1 MADQTDVAQAL
12 VAAISA
18 AVYPNG
24 TGAPSITGVAAVIYA
39 GWPNAA
45 TLSADLTAGKAHVSV
60 FPTATERVTQS
71 ASSDWMAQPIAPAT
85 LSLTVAANTVTVAGT
100 PATGQ
105 NAAVLADGQP
115 VVYAVRAGDTPTA
128 VATGLATLLNA
139 QRPASNVG
147 AVVTVPGVR
156 ALVARVG
163 VSGSNMRV
171 LRRQEKVF
179 QVSVWA
185 ASAAAR
191 DPLAAAIDVALAGAG
206 RVALADGTSGTLR
219 YRRSV
224 QNDAMENATI
234 FRRDILYAVE
244 YAITDSASATQI
256 VAEQFGVAMQFATGG
271 QYGATTLYS

>member
-60 FPTATERVTQS
+60 FPTASERVTQS

-100 PATGQ
+100 PAAGQ

-115 VVYAVRAGDTPTA
+115 VVYAVRAGDT
-128 VATGLATLLNA
+128 
-139 QRPASNVG
+139 
-147 AVVTVPGVR
+147 
-156 ALVARVG
+156 
-163 VSGSNMRV
+163 
-171 LRRQEKVF
+171 
-179 QVSVWA
+179 
-185 ASAAAR
+185 
-191 DPLAAAIDVALAGAG
+191 
-206 RVALADGTSGTLR
+206 
-219 YRRSV
+219 
-224 QNDAMENATI
+224 
-234 FRRDILYAVE
+234 
-244 YAITDSASATQI
+244 
-256 VAEQFGVAMQFATGG
+256 
-271 QYGATTLYS
+271 